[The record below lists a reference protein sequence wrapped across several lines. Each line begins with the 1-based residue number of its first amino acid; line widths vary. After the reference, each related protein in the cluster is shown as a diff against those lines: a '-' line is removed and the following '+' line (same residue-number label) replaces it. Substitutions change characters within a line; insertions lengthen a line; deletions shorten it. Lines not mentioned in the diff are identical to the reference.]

1 METIKEL
8 LRTDDT
14 FMYKSLVTLYYFQTE
29 DEKAY
34 KTTAHVNGLGF
45 NYVDAEFLSSL
56 AEFVLK
62 NGYLTEAQKKHARTK
77 LIKYAGQIEKLL
89 SSGGVLADVELKEA
103 PVVTQ
108 RKKTISIT
116 VGDADKCNGKYSLFI
131 SFEYDYEIVSLIKK
145 LETRWYHNDTHVWEV
160 PTALLNNVKELL
172 SAYDLKIT
180 GEEVLA
186 EKKQEIELPKEF
198 TFKTTPFKHQIDGI
212 VFGLEHD
219 KWLLADTMGL
229 GKTKCAIDLAI
240 IKKFQKGYKHCLIV
254 CGVNGLKW
262 NWVDEIKTHSS
273 ESSYIL
279 GQRERAGK
287 IQVMGNKEKLEDL
300 SNFKAIPAYFIIT
313 NIESLRDEKIVAEL
327 KRLCS
332 NKEINM
338 IVLDEAHMCKN
349 PSSQQGK
356 GILKLSTESMLA
368 MTGTPLM
375 NNPVDLYVIMK
386 WLGYEKHSFYR
397 FKNHYCVM
405 GGYGGYEIIGY
416 KNLEQL
422 QRELDEIMLRRLKE
436 QVYDLPD
443 KIYVDEFVEL
453 TPKQKQIYD
462 EVTQSI
468 KMNID
473 KIITAPNP
481 LAELIRMRQA
491 TGYTG
496 ILSTKVLE
504 SAKIDRLVELL
515 AEAKSNN
522 QKVVIF
528 SNWTQMTDPVESR
541 LNKEGFKGLKITGET
556 KDNIRQQ
563 YVDAF
568 QHDSSIDYIVG
579 TIGAMGT
586 GITLTAGT
594 IEVFLDE
601 PWNKALKEQAVD
613 RCHRIGTTKN
623 VTVYTLMAKNTID
636 ERIHDIVESKGLMSD
651 AIVDG
656 KIKMN
661 TKEILNYLIG

>member
-1 METIKEL
+1 METKEL
-8 LRTDDT
+8 LRTDDV
-14 FMYKSLVTLYYFQTE
+14 FMYKCLVTLYYFQTE

-34 KTTAHVNGLGF
+34 RMTTHVNGLGF
-45 NYVDAEFLSSL
+45 SYIDADFLSSL

-62 NGYLTEAQKKHARTK
+62 NGYLTDAQKKHARTK
-77 LIKYAGQIEKLL
+77 LTKYAGQIDKLL
-89 SSGGVLADVELKEA
+89 ASGGSLADVELKEA
-103 PVVTQ
+103 PIKVETKKVVT
-108 RKKTISIT
+108 IS
-116 VGDADKCNGKYSLFI
+116 VADAEKCNGKYSLFI
-131 SFEYDYEIVSLIKK
+131 SFDYDYELVSLIKK
-145 LETRWYHNDTHVWEV
+145 LETRWYHNDTHTWEV
-160 PTALLNNVKELL
+160 PAKLLPTVKELL
-172 SAYDLKIT
+172 VNYDVKIT
-180 GEEVLA
+180 GEELLA
-186 EKKQEIELPKEF
+186 EKKQEVKLPKGF
-198 TFKTTPFKHQIDGI
+198 SFKTTPFKHQLDG
-212 VFGLEHD
+212 VLFGLEHD

-262 NWVDEIKTHSS
+262 NWVDEIKTHSN
-273 ESSYIL
+273 ESAYIL
-279 GQRERAGK
+279 GQRERGGK
-287 IQVMGNKEKLEDL
+287 IQVMGNKEKLADL
-300 SNFKAIPAYFIIT
+300 SDLEAIPAYFIIT
-313 NIESLRDEKIVAEL
+313 NIESLRDEKIVSEL
-327 KRLCS
+327 KQMCL

-375 NNPVDLYVIMK
+375 NNPIDLYVIMK

-397 FKNHYCVM
+397 FKNHYCMM

-422 QRELDEIMLRRLKE
+422 ERELNEIMLRRLKE

-453 TPKQKQIYD
+453 TPKQKQVYD

-491 TGYTG
+491 TGFTG
-496 ILSTKVLE
+496 ILSTKILE

-515 AEAKSNN
+515 TEAKSNG

-528 SNWTQMTDPVESR
+528 SNWTQMTDPVERR
-541 LNKEGFKGLKITGET
+541 LNKEGFRGLKITGAT
-556 KDNIRQQ
+556 KDNVRQE
-563 YVDAF
+563 YVDLF
-568 QHDSSIDYIVG
+568 QNDSNIDYIVG

-594 IEVFLDE
+594 IEIFLDE

-623 VTVYTLMAKNTID
+623 VTIYTLMAKNTID
-636 ERIHDIVESKGLMSD
+636 ERIHEIVENKGMMSD
-651 AIVDG
+651 AIIDG
-656 KIKMN
+656 RIKMN
-661 TKEILNYLIG
+661 TKEVLNYLIG